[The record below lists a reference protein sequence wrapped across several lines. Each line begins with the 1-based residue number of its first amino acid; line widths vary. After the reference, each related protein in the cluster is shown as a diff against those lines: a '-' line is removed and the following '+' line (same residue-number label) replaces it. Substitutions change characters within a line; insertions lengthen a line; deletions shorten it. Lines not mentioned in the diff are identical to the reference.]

1 MELYSNETK
10 LPVIRNCNSNGQAA
24 VLNNL
29 FLHDLWL
36 ALAIDIVLTTL
47 PALPEGALVSRDA
60 NNT

>member
-1 MELYSNETK
+1 